1 MDKEKINSSIQL
13 AKERLMKK
21 YSKGNASKF
30 SVVLFTACISRH
42 MNYNILRDTEVK
54 EYYKELN
61 EGIEIT
67 GMYSTGEFYPH
78 FYEKSNEIYN
88 VFHNVAITMLAL

>member
-42 MNYNILRDTEVK
+42 MNYNILRDTEVQK
-54 EYYKELN
+54 
-61 EGIEIT
+61 
-67 GMYSTGEFYPH
+67 
-78 FYEKSNEIYN
+78 
-88 VFHNVAITMLAL
+88 

>member
-42 MNYNILRDTEVK
+42 MNYNILRDTEV

-67 GMYSTGEFYPH
+67 GMYSIGKFYPH

>member
-42 MNYNILRDTEVK
+42 MNYNILRDTEV

-67 GMYSTGEFYPH
+67 GIYSTGEFYPH

-88 VFHNVAITMLAL
+88 VFHDVAITMLAL

>member
-13 AKERLMKK
+13 AKGRLMKK

-42 MNYNILRDTEVK
+42 MNYNILRDTEV

>member
-30 SVVLFTACISRH
+30 SVVLFTGCISRH
-42 MNYNILRDTEVK
+42 MN
-54 EYYKELN
+54 YKELN

-88 VFHNVAITMLAL
+88 VFHNVSITMLAL